1 MEKRKSKPKSIKNKS
16 SMVPFEG
23 KVGVRSQQTLME
35 DSKSPAGKGTVLRTL
50 RSGGRKGMNDPKS
63 NTKPSSGLPAL
74 ASGPTPPCPGEQA
87 LAPAP
92 SGLKSFFFPS
102 ESFSFPNKK
111 LPTTPPGW
119 PRSPKLGNH
128 EAHQGSDEGAGMESS
143 MTVRGSFWSNLFR
156 DKS

>member
-1 MEKRKSKPKSIKNKS
+1 
-16 SMVPFEG
+16 MVPFEG
-23 KVGVRSQQTLME
+23 KFGVCSQQTLTE
-35 DSKSPAGKGTVLRTL
+35 DSKLPAGKRRVLKTL
-50 RSGGRKGMNDPKS
+50 GSGRRKGMNDPKS

-87 LAPAP
+87 LAPRP
-92 SGLKSFFFPS
+92 RCLKSFFFS
-102 ESFSFPNKK
+102 KQIFLFSKQETSNNS
-111 LPTTPPGW
+111 PGW

-128 EAHQGSDEGAGMESS
+128 KARQGSDEGAGMESS